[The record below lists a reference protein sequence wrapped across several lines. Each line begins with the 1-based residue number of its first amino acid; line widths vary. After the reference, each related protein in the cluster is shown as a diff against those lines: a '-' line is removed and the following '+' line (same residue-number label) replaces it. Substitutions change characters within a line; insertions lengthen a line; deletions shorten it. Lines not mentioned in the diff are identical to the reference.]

1 MMNKNFDL
9 LINELSSNISNI
21 EKMAENKEKLTKSLS
36 ELCEYIIKDMGI
48 NTNYKMIEP
57 EEFNKIVT
65 ETRSFYV

>member
-1 MMNKNFDL
+1 MNKNFDL

-21 EKMAENKEKLTKSLS
+21 GKMSENKGKLTKSLS

-57 EEFNKIVT
+57 EEFHKTVT
-65 ETRSFYV
+65 QPRSFYV

>member
-1 MMNKNFDL
+1 MNKKFDL

-21 EKMAENKEKLTKSLS
+21 GKMAENKENLTRSLS

-65 ETRSFYV
+65 QNSKYN